1 MKWLKLSDG
10 ERRYKK
16 PILRVGEFV
25 KESEGVKFSIT
36 QEHLQFLKESFK
48 TRVPVPLEHTTDPDK
63 NRGWVSDLEIEND
76 VLFGVFELSEMIEDP
91 NIFDTS
97 VYMPIEEGRLQP
109 LKHVALTSYP
119 VVDGLGKFEA
129 IVASL
134 TPTKEETEV
143 AFNWKA
149 LGVALGLSD
158 LTEENAEDKLTEHFK
173 SQSEEVKSLKLQL
186 SDTNPKINIEQIKKQ
201 HGKLFQFAKD
211 GKKSKIESL
220 PLSKA
225 AKDKLIEHYCSDDIL
240 ALSLSEDYFDD
251 FDVIIDALEQHE
263 SLEFGEVSGVQLSDP
278 LKGKTKTS
286 SIVELARKRAE
297 AAKGGN

>member
-134 TPTKEETEV
+134 TPIKEETEV

-225 AKDKLIEHYCSDDIL
+225 AKDKLVEHYCSDDIL